1 MCYVLLGHYH
11 RLPSRKER
19 IQLFFFFSKGLLQ
32 SKSLLFAAYN
42 MYLPRVQVGQG
53 GVTSSGH
60 LIYVIRNGSLK
71 KKKRSNNMF
80 KEFVKT

>member
-11 RLPSRKER
+11 RLPSEKEN

-32 SKSLLFAAYN
+32 SKSLLFAEYN
-42 MYLPRVQVGQG
+42 MYLPRVQGGQG

-60 LIYVIRNGSLK
+60 SIYVIRNGSLK
-71 KKKRSNNMF
+71 KKGQII
-80 KEFVKT
+80 

>member
-19 IQLFFFFSKGLLQ
+19 IQFFFFSKGLLQ

-53 GVTSSGH
+53 EVTSSGH

-71 KKKRSNNMF
+71 KKKKDQIICLKNL
-80 KEFVKT
+80 